1 MRLER
6 KTTSKVLEGHM
17 ASLKQMVSFAE
28 NKVDCRRYLQLIHL
42 GENFDRQL
50 CIRNKPT
57 TCDNCEN
64 INSYDDMEVTKEAK
78 DLGCLVKD
86 LCVRGNFTMLHVADV
101 YKGSKVK
108 KILQC
113 GHDKHKLYG
122 AGSGMDKTDIHR
134 ILKDMVLKNILR
146 DHVTYAGEFPVV
158 YIQPGEKF
166 DALNQRNLKISITI
180 TKKQLR
186 PIPTVTEES
195 YDSPDETEE
204 PGPSKLPPLAAATVS
219 KPNKATYTAFNKTKI
234 NNLKVECHEALLEEC
249 RKMALERN
257 LTLSAI
263 MNLTAIKT
271 MSDVL
276 PKTKEEFLKIPHV
289 TVANYKKCGENF
301 LAITKKF
308 REQVDAL
315 EVAPKIVDKSKFFG
329 SSYDDS
335 GDWSSMS
342 QSSGGIKR
350 KSTWGG
356 AKKGGYKKRKT
367 YRKKKTAT
375 AKKGGWVKKGGGGK
389 RGGGGGGLGLMPIHV
404 K

>member
-1 MRLER
+1 
-6 KTTSKVLEGHM
+6 
-17 ASLKQMVSFAE
+17 
-28 NKVDCRRYLQLIHL
+28 
-42 GENFDRQL
+42 
-50 CIRNKPT
+50 
-57 TCDNCEN
+57 
-64 INSYDDMEVTKEAK
+64 
-78 DLGCLVKD
+78 
-86 LCVRGNFTMLHVADV
+86 
-101 YKGSKVK
+101 
-108 KILQC
+108 
-113 GHDKHKLYG
+113 
-122 AGSGMDKTDIHR
+122 
-134 ILKDMVLKNILR
+134 
-146 DHVTYAGEFPVV
+146 
-158 YIQPGEKF
+158 
-166 DALNQRNLKISITI
+166 
-180 TKKQLR
+180 
-186 PIPTVTEES
+186 
-195 YDSPDETEE
+195 
-204 PGPSKLPPLAAATVS
+204 
-219 KPNKATYTAFNKTKI
+219 
-234 NNLKVECHEALLEEC
+234 
-249 RKMALERN
+249 MALERN